1 MKYILTLAF
10 CLLVYLWISRDNSRN
25 NNESTYSRPI
35 TRRKRQNKHH
45 KQGRKYPVHN
55 SQQPK

>member
-10 CLLVYLWISRDNSRN
+10 CLLVYLWISRNDSNDK
-25 NNESTYSRPI
+25 NESTHNKPI
-35 TRRKRQNKHH
+35 KRRKRQNKHH
-45 KQGRKYPVHN
+45 KQGRRYPVHN

>member
-10 CLLVYLWISRDNSRN
+10 CLLVYLWISRNDSNERN
-25 NNESTYSRPI
+25 YSKPI
-35 TRRKRQNKHH
+35 KRRKRQNKHH

-55 SQQPK
+55 SHQPK